1 MNKELSDKYIAQM
14 KNCTWEGDHEDAD
27 ILICQF
33 LEEIGYQDLADAYRK
48 VPKWFSY

>member
-1 MNKELSDKYIAQM
+1 MNKELSDKYIAKM

-48 VPKWFSY
+48 VPKWFS